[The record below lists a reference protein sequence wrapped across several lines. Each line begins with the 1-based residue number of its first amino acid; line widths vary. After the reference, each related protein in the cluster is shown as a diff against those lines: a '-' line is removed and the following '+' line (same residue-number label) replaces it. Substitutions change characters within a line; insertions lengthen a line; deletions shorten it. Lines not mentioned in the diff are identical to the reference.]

1 MKSLKIFSFAILFA
15 LTLVGCE
22 IISVSPGDDP
32 KPGDASA
39 LSGEWKLSLWNETE
53 PEFVVYI
60 DFNNDG
66 TFAIYQQVWSF
77 DYELFEGSYFVNGDI
92 VTGTYTDGSMWACGY
107 RFETAGDTLTL
118 YSQEDESVT
127 SLYEKCEIPAEV
139 KAEATATRSSVVVP
153 FL

>member
-15 LTLVGCE
+15 LTLVGCD
-22 IISVSPGDDP
+22 IISGGPGDDP
-32 KPGDASA
+32 TPGDASS

-66 TFAIYQQVWSF
+66 TFAIYQQVWSL
-77 DYELFEGSYFVNGDI
+77 DYELFEGSYIVNGDI
-92 VTGTYTDGSMWACGY
+92 VTGSYADGTVWACGY
-107 RFETAGDTLTL
+107 RFEAAGDTLTL

-139 KAEATATRSSVVVP
+139 KAEAAATRSSEVVP